1 MRLFGFEL
9 SIKKALTP
17 VHSGGWSGQW
27 SGNNT
32 SWFPVISES
41 SAGAWQRGE
50 TLEAQTA
57 LAHSAVFACVSLIAS
72 DIGKLPVRFTERKAG
87 YWAPLEHS
95 YDRLIKKPNTYQN
108 RIQFFSE
115 WISSKLLYGNGYVLK
130 TRDNKGSISA
140 LRVLDP
146 KTVTP
151 LVSDEGE
158 VFYRLKSSALA
169 SIAVDVTVP
178 AREIIHD
185 RGLTPFHPLVGVSP
199 LTAAGLA
206 AEQAISIQTGSHK
219 FFQNGSRPGGILT
232 APGTITPDTA
242 DRLKTH
248 WQDNFTGDKAG
259 KVAVLGDGLRYE
271 ALAVSAIDSQL
282 IEQLNYTAQ
291 DVCRAFHVP
300 AWKIGA
306 GPAAPYTGNESMNLA
321 YYSDCLQALIESLE
335 LGLDE
340 GLNLPQNQRTELDL
354 DHLLRM
360 DTVTRYAAYSSAI
373 GGGWMAPNEA
383 RRKESLP
390 PVAGGDT
397 CYLQQQYFSLA
408 EHNARQ
414 AQAQGMPA

>member
-1 MRLFGFEL
+1 MKLFGLEL
-9 SIKKALTP
+9 SIKKALSP
-17 VHSGGWSGQW
+17 VYSGARLGA
-27 SGNNT
+27 NN

-50 TLEAQTA
+50 TIEAKTA

-72 DIGKLPVRFTERKAG
+72 DIGKLPVRFTERKEG
-87 YWAPLEHS
+87 YWAPLDHD
-95 YDRLIKKPNTYQN
+95 YDQLVRKPNSYQN
-108 RIQFFSE
+108 RTQLFSE
-115 WISSKLLYGNGYVLK
+115 WISSKLLDGNSYVLK
-130 TRDNKGSISA
+130 TRNNLGVVKA

-146 KTVTP
+146 KTVAP
-151 LVSDEGE
+151 LVGDDGA
-158 VFYRLKSSALA
+158 VYYRLKSNALA
-169 SIAVDVTVP
+169 GILVDITIP

-185 RGLTPFHPLVGVSP
+185 RGFTPFHPLLGVSP
-199 LTAAGLA
+199 LAAAGLA
-206 AEQAISIQTGSHK
+206 AEQALSIQQGSNN

-232 APGTITPDTA
+232 APGTITTDTA

-271 ALAVSAIDSQL
+271 ALAISAIDSQL

-306 GPAAPYTGNESMNLA
+306 GPAAPYSGVEAMNLA
-321 YYSDCLQALIESLE
+321 YYSDCLQALIENLE
-335 LGLDE
+335 LSLDD
-340 GLNLPQNQRTELDL
+340 GLNLPLNQRTELDL
-354 DHLLRM
+354 DQLLRM

-390 PVAGGDT
+390 PVEGGDS
-397 CYLQQQYFSLA
+397 CYLQQQYFSLD
-408 EHNARQ
+408 ELNARKT
-414 AQAQGMPA
+414 QGSTA